1 MNASSVVILFFTAV
15 AAGYLLG
22 KVRIGG
28 ITPGSSGVLIV
39 SVIIGAAISA
49 FGSGTGEAAGSFS
62 LLSSLGTALF
72 VSCIGLSAG
81 SSFSLGAKRRG
92 IMCFLIGAGTTLV
105 AFLFILAIS
114 RVFETDRSVLLGI
127 LCGALTTTP
136 ALSALSGIEGVSQ
149 PLASAGY
156 GAAYLFGVTVTVAAV
171 QIADR
176 AGKRSPI
183 KRSTTETASEENRT
197 KRSETEKSTD
207 RISNNEDAKCRRDAD
222 SDLKSGIVSTL
233 PCVSNRSKKTLCTTV
248 ESSTK
253 LSRSGAA
260 EDKNSE
266 KRAKVSTEPCVSKLL
281 KKIFSDPQVRG
292 ADFIKTAVKEGKN
305 HPKSGKAS
313 TAPRVSYRTENNF
326 SKDGDG
332 TRFEAENTKFER
344 KTTTK
349 TQRVS
354 TEPCV
359 SFGRKKIFSNSVTF
373 GADQPKKAGEEGEES
388 QKTAKSSTDPGVS
401 NEPKNNFSARA
412 AKGENSS
419 KAGDKE
425 GVDRQKRTKIST
437 PPGVSNRLINL
448 FLHCS
453 LTEPNFKKFTVKEG
467 KKSQNAAKVPT
478 LPGVSKSAK
487 TTGELSVFGT
497 VALISVTAVSG
508 SLLGKIKIPFAGV
521 GLGSSGGIL
530 IVGFFSGAL
539 FKASG
544 WGIPR
549 KNTVDP
555 LRMLGL
561 FMFFIGSGVP
571 AGEAVGAVITP
582 FNAAL
587 GMAASLI
594 AVSFACVTAKLTAGK
609 NSANAPSVIGGAMTS
624 TPALNI
630 LTEQGLSP
638 PDTVAYSAA
647 YLGALFTAVVGIRA
661 LAALM

>member
-1 MNASSVVILFFTAV
+1 MNASSIVILFFTAV

-39 SVIIGAAISA
+39 SVIIGAALSTL
-49 FGSGTGEAAGSFS
+49 GVGTGEAAGSFS

-81 SSFSLGAKRRG
+81 SSFSLSAKRRG
-92 IMCFLIGAGTTLV
+92 IMCLLIGAGTTLV

-127 LCGALTTTP
+127 LCGSLTTTP

-171 QIADR
+171 QLTDR
-176 AGKRSPI
+176 AGKRSLM
-183 KRSTTETASEENRT
+183 KRSMADSASDKNRA
-197 KRSETEKSTD
+197 KRSETEKATD
-207 RISNNEDAKCRRDAD
+207 RICKNEDAKCKSY
-222 SDLKSGIVSTL
+222 SDCEL
-233 PCVSNRSKKTLCTTV
+233 
-248 ESSTK
+248 
-253 LSRSGAA
+253 
-260 EDKNSE
+260 NSDI
-266 KRAKVSTEPCVSKLL
+266 VSTEPCVSKLL
-281 KKIFSDPQVRG
+281 KKF
-292 ADFIKTAVKEGKN
+292 
-305 HPKSGKAS
+305 
-313 TAPRVSYRTENNF
+313 
-326 SKDGDG
+326 
-332 TRFEAENTKFER
+332 
-344 KTTTK
+344 
-349 TQRVS
+349 
-354 TEPCV
+354 
-359 SFGRKKIFSNSVTF
+359 FSNSVTF
-373 GADQPKKAGEEGEES
+373 GADQSKKADEEGEKS
-388 QKTAKSSTDPGVS
+388 PKTAKPSTEPGVS
-401 NEPKNNFSARA
+401 NEPKNNFYARA
-412 AKGENSS
+412 EKGENLSKSS
-419 KAGDKE
+419 AAVGE
-425 GVDRQKRTKIST
+425 DRQKRVRTST
-437 PPGVSNRLINL
+437 LPGVPKRLKNL
-448 FLHCS
+448 FLHCG
-453 LTEPNFKKFTVKEG
+453 LTEPKFEKLKVEEG
-467 KKSQNAAKVPT
+467 EKSQKAVKTST
-478 LPGVSKSAK
+478 LPGVSKPAK

-508 SLLGKIKIPFAGV
+508 SLIGKIKIPFAGV

-530 IVGFFSGAL
+530 IVGFLLGAL
-539 FKASG
+539 FKASVK
-544 WGIPR
+544 GIPR

-571 AGEAVGAVITP
+571 AGEAVGGVITP

-587 GMAASLI
+587 GMVVSLL
-594 AVSFACVTAKLTAGK
+594 AVSFACVTAKLAAGK
-609 NSANAPSVIGGAMTS
+609 KSVTTPSVIGGAMTS

-630 LTEQGLSP
+630 LTEQGSSP

>member
-1 MNASSVVILFFTAV
+1 MNASSIVILFFTAV

-39 SVIIGAAISA
+39 SVIIGAALSTL
-49 FGSGTGEAAGSFS
+49 GVGTGEAAGSFS

-92 IMCFLIGAGTTLV
+92 IMCLLIGAGTTLV

-127 LCGALTTTP
+127 LCGSLTTTP

-171 QIADR
+171 QLTDR
-176 AGKRSPI
+176 AGKRSLM
-183 KRSTTETASEENRT
+183 KRSMADSASDKNRA
-197 KRSETEKSTD
+197 KRSETEKATD
-207 RISNNEDAKCRRDAD
+207 RICKNEDAKCKSY
-222 SDLKSGIVSTL
+222 SDCEL
-233 PCVSNRSKKTLCTTV
+233 
-248 ESSTK
+248 
-253 LSRSGAA
+253 
-260 EDKNSE
+260 NSDI
-266 KRAKVSTEPCVSKLL
+266 VSTEPCVSKLL
-281 KKIFSDPQVRG
+281 KKF
-292 ADFIKTAVKEGKN
+292 
-305 HPKSGKAS
+305 
-313 TAPRVSYRTENNF
+313 
-326 SKDGDG
+326 
-332 TRFEAENTKFER
+332 
-344 KTTTK
+344 
-349 TQRVS
+349 
-354 TEPCV
+354 
-359 SFGRKKIFSNSVTF
+359 FSNSVTF
-373 GADQPKKAGEEGEES
+373 GADQSKKADEEGEKS
-388 QKTAKSSTDPGVS
+388 PKTAKPSTEPGVS
-401 NEPKNNFSARA
+401 NEPKNNFYARA
-412 AKGENSS
+412 EKGENSS
-419 KAGDKE
+419 KSSAAVGE
-425 GVDRQKRTKIST
+425 DRQKRVRTS
-437 PPGVSNRLINL
+437 
-448 FLHCS
+448 
-453 LTEPNFKKFTVKEG
+453 
-467 KKSQNAAKVPT
+467 T
-478 LPGVSKSAK
+478 LPGVSKPAK

-530 IVGFFSGAL
+530 IVGFLLGAL
-539 FKASG
+539 FKASVK
-544 WGIPR
+544 GIPR

-571 AGEAVGAVITP
+571 AGEAVGGVITP

-587 GMAASLI
+587 GMVVSLL
-594 AVSFACVTAKLTAGK
+594 AVSFACVTAKLAAGK
-609 NSANAPSVIGGAMTS
+609 KSVTTPSVIGGAMTS

-630 LTEQGLSP
+630 LTEQGSSP

>member
-81 SSFSLGAKRRG
+81 SSFSLGEKRRG

-176 AGKRSPI
+176 AGKRSLM

-197 KRSETEKSTD
+197 KRSEKKKSTD
-207 RISNNEDAKCRRDAD
+207 RISKNEDAKCRRDAD
-222 SDLKSGIVSTL
+222 SDLKSSIVSTF
-233 PCVSNRSKKTLCTTV
+233 PR
-248 ESSTK
+248 
-253 LSRSGAA
+253 
-260 EDKNSE
+260 
-266 KRAKVSTEPCVSKLL
+266 VSKLL

-313 TAPRVSYRTENNF
+313 TTPRVSYRTENNF

-332 TRFEAENTKFER
+332 TRYEAENTKSEC
-344 KTTTK
+344 KIMTK
-349 TQRVS
+349 TPIAS
-354 TEPCV
+354 TEPRV
-359 SFGRKKIFSNSVTF
+359 SFGRKKIFLSSVTF
-373 GADQPKKAGEEGEES
+373 GADQPKKADEEGEKS
-388 QKTAKSSTDPGVS
+388 PKTAKASTEPGVS
-401 NEPKNNFSARA
+401 NEPKNNFSARG

-419 KAGDKE
+419 KSGDKE
-425 GVDRQKRTKIST
+425 GVDRQKRTRIST
-437 PPGVSNRLINL
+437 LPGVSNRLINL
-448 FLHCS
+448 FLHGG
-453 LTEPNFKKFTVKEG
+453 LTDLNFKKFTVKEG
-467 KKSQNAAKVPT
+467 KKSQKAVKAST

-497 VALISVTAVSG
+497 VALISVTAISG

-530 IVGFFSGAL
+530 IVGFLSGAL

-587 GMAASLI
+587 GLVVSLI
-594 AVSFACVTAKLTAGK
+594 AVSFACVTAKLAASK
-609 NSANAPSVIGGAMTS
+609 NSVTTPSVIGGAMTS

-630 LTEQGLSP
+630 LTEQGSSP

>member
-1 MNASSVVILFFTAV
+1 MNASSIVILFFTAV

-92 IMCFLIGAGTTLV
+92 IMCFLIGMGTTLV

-176 AGKRSPI
+176 AGKRPLM
-183 KRSTTETASEENRT
+183 KRCTTDTASGENRA

-207 RISNNEDAKCRRDAD
+207 RIVNNEDAKCRRDAD
-222 SDLKSGIVSTL
+222 SDLKSGIVSTE
-233 PCVSNRSKKTLCTTV
+233 PCVSTGDEKSLLKSGLPNRNSAKRAVTGVKCSARSRNVSTFPRVSCQSKKTLCTMV

-253 LSRSGAA
+253 LSRSCAA
-260 EDKNSE
+260 DDKKSK

-281 KKIFSDPQVRG
+281 
-292 ADFIKTAVKEGKN
+292 E
-305 HPKSGKAS
+305 
-313 TAPRVSYRTENNF
+313 
-326 SKDGDG
+326 
-332 TRFEAENTKFER
+332 
-344 KTTTK
+344 
-349 TQRVS
+349 
-354 TEPCV
+354 
-359 SFGRKKIFSNSVTF
+359 KIFSNSVTF
-373 GADQPKKAGEEGEES
+373 GADQPKKADEEAEKS
-388 QKTAKSSTDPGVS
+388 PKTAKTSTDPGVS
-401 NEPKNNFSARA
+401 NEPKNNLYARA

-419 KAGDKE
+419 KSGDKE
-425 GVDRQKRTKIST
+425 GVDRQNRTRIST
-437 PPGVSNRLINL
+437 APGVSNRIKNL
-448 FLHCS
+448 FLHCG
-453 LTEPNFKKFTVKEG
+453 LTEPKFEKLTVEEG
-467 KKSQNAAKVPT
+467 EKSQKAVKTST
-478 LPGVSKSAK
+478 LPGVSKPAK

-530 IVGFFSGAL
+530 IVGFLSGAL
-539 FKASG
+539 FKVSG

-571 AGEAVGAVITP
+571 AGEAVGGVITP

-587 GMAASLI
+587 GLVVSLI
-594 AVSFACVTAKLTAGK
+594 AVSFACVTAKLAAGK
-609 NSANAPSVIGGAMTS
+609 NSVTTPSVIGGAMTS

-630 LTEQGLSP
+630 LTEQGSSP